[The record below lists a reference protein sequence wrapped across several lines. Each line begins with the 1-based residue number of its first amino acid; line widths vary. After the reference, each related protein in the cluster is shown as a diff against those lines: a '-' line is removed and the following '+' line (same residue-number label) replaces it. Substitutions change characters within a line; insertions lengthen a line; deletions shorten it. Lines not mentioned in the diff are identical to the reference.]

1 LQVRR
6 RVFAGIRSRTVVEP
20 SDIAGWILVALAF
33 GGLQT
38 IATLRVWRTDLYA
51 RDQKVAQTRLIW
63 FVPLVGAVLVLM
75 MMREAKQH

>member
-1 LQVRR
+1 
-6 RVFAGIRSRTVVEP
+6 VEV
-20 SDIAGWILVALAF
+20 SDIAGWILFVLAL

-38 IATLRVWRTDLYA
+38 LATMRLWRTDLYA

-75 MMREAKQH
+75 MMREAKQG

>member
-1 LQVRR
+1 MEV
-6 RVFAGIRSRTVVEP
+6 
-20 SDIAGWILVALAF
+20 SDIAGWILFVLAL

-38 IATLRVWRTDLYA
+38 LATMRLWRTDLYA

-75 MMREAKQH
+75 MMREAKQG